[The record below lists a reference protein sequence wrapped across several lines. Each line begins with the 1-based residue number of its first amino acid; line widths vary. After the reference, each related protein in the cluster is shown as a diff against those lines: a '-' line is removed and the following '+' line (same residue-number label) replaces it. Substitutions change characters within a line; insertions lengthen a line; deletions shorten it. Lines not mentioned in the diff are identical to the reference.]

1 MGNFT
6 ESQILILALI
16 AASNVILI
24 IVAVILLYSG
34 RKQERSIPK
43 TTSVKTEPK
52 KIVEYFVEED
62 PQEDERIEIETIEV
76 NKEPVKVEVE
86 EEKEVTNEQIN
97 IDDVEEFEEEEI
109 DYENYTVP
117 NGEYSDEEYKYSSIE
132 EFENAQEE
140 SAIISYQELIKLKN
154 QPDEYEE
161 PIEVEKPIVKETKTY
176 NNANYGTGEFISPV
190 FGRMKPTYNYTK
202 TERTP
207 IAREEKVSYNS
218 RPMRHEAPKQDANTE
233 FLNALKEF
241 RNNL

>member
-97 IDDVEEFEEEEI
+97 IYDVEEFEEE
-109 DYENYTVP
+109 
-117 NGEYSDEEYKYSSIE
+117 
-132 EFENAQEE
+132 
-140 SAIISYQELIKLKN
+140 
-154 QPDEYEE
+154 
-161 PIEVEKPIVKETKTY
+161 
-176 NNANYGTGEFISPV
+176 
-190 FGRMKPTYNYTK
+190 
-202 TERTP
+202 
-207 IAREEKVSYNS
+207 
-218 RPMRHEAPKQDANTE
+218 
-233 FLNALKEF
+233 
-241 RNNL
+241 